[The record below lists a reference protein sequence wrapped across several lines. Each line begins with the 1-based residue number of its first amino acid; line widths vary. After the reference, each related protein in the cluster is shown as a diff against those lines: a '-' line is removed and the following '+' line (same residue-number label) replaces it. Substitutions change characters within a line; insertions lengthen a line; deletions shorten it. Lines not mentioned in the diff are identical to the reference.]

1 MAGQGSKSNA
11 FPGKFYLGYGPNG
24 INLLCN
30 QNVDSEDSSSEG
42 THSELN
48 IAPSDNNSQL
58 TNSNGPSATMEA
70 SPSVLPRN
78 IDLNAAYEGNR
89 MGDTQELGGG
99 SDPNK
104 NMLVSDSST
113 SNAIMISSGIA
124 GYVLE
129 ENEGA
134 QDSASGG
141 RRLSCKRR
149 APEDASRQFSLGES
163 SRSVKLGDIPEENA
177 PKSFILPSSLN
188 SNPNSARLSVGVRI
202 APSLYQPSGAAASE
216 FATGAGTSSEM
227 HQNPSVVGQAEN
239 TQRYTRLRRSAS
251 RLDSAPDPN
260 SSFWTVR
267 NPRVQSSLQQPVF
280 YQFNHLPSSNT
291 AATTGMVHI
300 ASPTQPFMHTPNPS
314 QPFQWNGVTTPNPSQ
329 PLQPFQWNGVTTERT
344 SGPSTHAMNGGN
356 TLHQDRSLRNDPRN
370 GVFFSEFQR
379 THMPHMPT
387 NLHFAN
393 GRYFPGS
400 MSPIS
405 QNGSTSHQPR
415 IPIWYV
421 QGNMEEQYHG
431 RMPNLVNRTEPQGQI
446 CYLPFNLVASSH
458 TTERGLQVG
467 SGNVRPSQM
476 PLIPGL
482 EMRYERQTVT
492 REMALRAL
500 TAVQRRNRL
509 ATEVRNALTLV
520 RRRGSLQFGNVMLID
535 RSALFGDSDD
545 EEADELEDMRLD
557 VDNMSYE
564 QLLALEEQ
572 MGNVSTGLS
581 EDAIV
586 ATLKHWKYQA
596 VVDGSDSEDEPCC
609 ICQEAY
615 ADEDD
620 LGKLKCGHDFHFNC
634 IKRWLVEKNTCPI
647 CKKAAMDV

>member
-30 QNVDSEDSSSEG
+30 QNVDSDNSSSEE

-48 IAPSDNNSQL
+48 IAPSDNNCQL
-58 TNSNGPSATMEA
+58 TDSDGPSATMA
-70 SPSVLPRN
+70 AGPSVLPRN
-78 IDLNAAYEGNR
+78 IDLNAAYEGNG
-89 MGDTQELGGG
+89 MGDSQELGGG
-99 SDPNK
+99 SDTNK
-104 NMLVSDSST
+104 YLFVSDSSN
-113 SNAIMISSGIA
+113 SNAVMISSGIA

-129 ENEGA
+129 ENEGG
-134 QDSASGG
+134 QDSSSGG

-177 PKSFILPSSLN
+177 PKSFNLPSSLN

-202 APSLYQPSGAAASE
+202 APSPYQPSSAAASE
-216 FATGAGTSSEM
+216 FVTGTGTSSEV
-227 HQNPSVVGQAEN
+227 HQNPRVVGQAEN
-239 TQRYTRLRRSAS
+239 IQRYTRLRRSSS
-251 RLDSAPDPN
+251 RLDSAPGPN
-260 SSFWTVR
+260 SSFCTTR
-267 NPRVQSSLQQPVF
+267 NPRVQSSVQQPVL

-291 AATTGMVHI
+291 AATTGMVNV

-314 QPFQWNGVTTPNPSQ
+314 QPQ
-329 PLQPFQWNGVTTERT
+329 QPFQWNGVTTERT

-356 TLHQDRSLRNDPRN
+356 SLHQDRSLRNDPRN
-370 GVFFSEFQR
+370 GMFFSEFQR
-379 THMPHMPT
+379 TDMPHLPT

-405 QNGSTSHQPR
+405 QPY

-431 RMPNLVNRTEPQGQI
+431 RMPNLVNRTEPEGQV
-446 CYLPFNLVASSH
+446 CYRPFNLVASSD
-458 TTERGLQVG
+458 TIERGFQEG
-467 SGNVRPSQM
+467 SGNTRPSQM
-476 PLIPGL
+476 PLTPGL
-482 EMRYERQTVT
+482 EMRSERQTVT
-492 REMALRAL
+492 REMARRSL
-500 TAVQRRNRL
+500 TSVQRRNRL

-520 RRRGSLQFGNVMLID
+520 RRRGSFQFGNVMLID

-615 ADEDD
+615 AHEDD

-634 IKRWLVEKNTCPI
+634 IKRWLVEKNNCPI
-647 CKKAAMDV
+647 CKKAAVDV

>member
-30 QNVDSEDSSSEG
+30 QNVDSDDSSSEE

-58 TNSNGPSATMEA
+58 TNSNGPSATMVA

-78 IDLNAAYEGNR
+78 IDLNAAYEGSG

-99 SDPNK
+99 SDTNK
-104 NMLVSDSST
+104 NMLVSDSSN
-113 SNAIMISSGIA
+113 SNTIVISSGIA

-129 ENEGA
+129 ENEGG
-134 QDSASGG
+134 QDSASAG

-163 SRSVKLGDIPEENA
+163 SRSVKLGDIPQENA
-177 PKSFILPSSLN
+177 PKSFNLPSSLN

-202 APSLYQPSGAAASE
+202 APSLYQPSSAAASE
-216 FATGAGTSSEM
+216 FVTGAGTSSGM

-251 RLDSAPDPN
+251 RLDSAPGHN
-260 SSFWTVR
+260 SSFWTIR
-267 NPRVQSSLQQPVF
+267 NLRVQSSGQQPVF
-280 YQFNHLPSSNT
+280 DQFNHLPSSNT
-291 AATTGMVHI
+291 AATTGMVNV
-300 ASPTQPFMHTPNPS
+300 ASPTQPFMD
-314 QPFQWNGVTTPNPSQ
+314 TPNPSQ
-329 PLQPFQWNGVTTERT
+329 PLQPFQLNGVAERT

-370 GVFFSEFQR
+370 GMFFSEFQR
-379 THMPHMPT
+379 THMPNMPT

-405 QNGSTSHQPR
+405 QPH

-421 QGNMEEQYHG
+421 QRNMEEQYHG
-431 RMPNLVNRTEPQGQI
+431 RMPNLVNRTEPQGQV
-446 CYLPFNLVASSH
+446 CYRPFNLVASSD
-458 TTERGLQVG
+458 TIERGLQEG
-467 SGNVRPSQM
+467 SGNIRPSQM

-482 EMRYERQTVT
+482 EMRSERQTVT
-492 REMALRAL
+492 REMARRAL

-520 RRRGSLQFGNVMLID
+520 RRRGSLQFGVRILAELNANVMLID

-564 QLLALEEQ
+564 
-572 MGNVSTGLS
+572 
-581 EDAIV
+581 
-586 ATLKHWKYQA
+586 
-596 VVDGSDSEDEPCC
+596 
-609 ICQEAY
+609 EAY

-634 IKRWLVEKNTCPI
+634 IKRWLVEKNNCPI
-647 CKKAAMDV
+647 CKKAAVDV

>member
-30 QNVDSEDSSSEG
+30 QNVDSDDSSSEE

-58 TNSNGPSATMEA
+58 TNSNGPSATMAA

-78 IDLNAAYEGNR
+78 IDLNAAYEGNG
-89 MGDTQELGGG
+89 MGDNQELGGG
-99 SDPNK
+99 SDTNK
-104 NMLVSDSST
+104 NLLVSDSSN

-129 ENEGA
+129 ENEGG

-177 PKSFILPSSLN
+177 PKSFNLPSSLN
-188 SNPNSARLSVGVRI
+188 SNPNSARLSVCVRI
-202 APSLYQPSGAAASE
+202 APSPYRPSSAAASE
-216 FATGAGTSSEM
+216 FVTGTGTSSEV

-251 RLDSAPDPN
+251 RLDSARGHN
-260 SSFWTVR
+260 SSFWTIR
-267 NPRVQSSLQQPVF
+267 NPRVQSSGQQPVF

-291 AATTGMVHI
+291 AATTGMVNV
-300 ASPTQPFMHTPNPS
+300 ASPTQPFMH
-314 QPFQWNGVTTPNPSQ
+314 TPNPSQ
-329 PLQPFQWNGVTTERT
+329 PLQPFQWNGVTAERT

-370 GVFFSEFQR
+370 GMFFSEFQR
-379 THMPHMPT
+379 THMPNMPT

-405 QNGSTSHQPR
+405 QPHN
-415 IPIWYV
+415 PIWYV

-431 RMPNLVNRTEPQGQI
+431 RMPNLVNRTEPQGQV
-446 CYLPFNLVASSH
+446 CFRPFNLVASSD
-458 TTERGLQVG
+458 TIERGLQEG
-467 SGNVRPSQM
+467 SGNTRPSQM
-476 PLIPGL
+476 PPIPGL
-482 EMRYERQTVT
+482 EMRSERQTVT
-492 REMALRAL
+492 RGMARRAL

-509 ATEVRNALTLV
+509 ATEV
-520 RRRGSLQFGNVMLID
+520 FLID
-535 RSALFGDSDD
+535 HF
-545 EEADELEDMRLD
+545 
-557 VDNMSYE
+557 
-564 QLLALEEQ
+564 LLKL
-572 MGNVSTGLS
+572 NYFY
-581 EDAIV
+581 
-586 ATLKHWKYQA
+586 H
-596 VVDGSDSEDEPCC
+596 
-609 ICQEAY
+609 
-615 ADEDD
+615 
-620 LGKLKCGHDFHFNC
+620 KLKGRQIISATIIYHLF
-634 IKRWLVEKNTCPI
+634 
-647 CKKAAMDV
+647 